1 MSKLGHRDRDA
12 APSLCIVILGAGGFI
27 GSHLVEHLISAG
39 QHRIVGLDL
48 TDEKLAGIAG
58 PEFTFHRADI
68 RTATD
73 LVDEVIRTA
82 DVVVDLVAYA
92 NPSIYVTA
100 PLDVFDLNFT
110 QNLDIARRCIKYKK
124 RLIQYSSAEVYG
136 KASAGTAFSE
146 NQTDAVFG
154 PVQKQRW
161 IYATAKMLLER
172 VLYAHGVAGDLE
184 YTIVRPFNF
193 IGSRIDYL
201 VPANAVGGPRVFP
214 HFMSALLTGGPIRLV
229 DGGSVQ
235 RTFLHIEDA
244 NHAFQTLLDHPV
256 EARNEV
262 YNVGNPANDVTVR
275 EVALLMTELYQEL
288 VGAAPR
294 SELVDI
300 TGEEFYG
307 PGYEDGT
314 RLPPD
319 VGKMRSLGWEPRH
332 DLRATLRDAMS
343 YYLDPRR
350 SGEVPGGREF
360 IAGSAKAPTDRAGSA
375 AGLPAAKYRSSA
387 VSAEGG
393 ARELS
398 RVLDASVAAG
408 PPRDGG

>member
-1 MSKLGHRDRDA
+1 LSIA
-12 APSLCIVILGAGGFI
+12 ILGAGGFI

-39 QHRIVGLDL
+39 RHKVVGVDL

-58 PEFTFHRADI
+58 PNFVFRHADI
-68 RTATD
+68 RSATT
-73 LVDEVIRTA
+73 LVDEVIQAA

-100 PLDVFDLNFT
+100 PLEVFDLNFT
-110 QNLDIARRCIKYKK
+110 QNLEIARRCIKFGK

-136 KASAGTAFSE
+136 KASSGTAFSE
-146 NQTDAVFG
+146 DCTDAVFG

-172 VLYAHGVAGDLE
+172 VLYAHGAAGDLE

-193 IGSRIDYL
+193 LGSRIDYL

-229 DGGSVQ
+229 DGGHVH

-244 NHAFQTLLDHPV
+244 NQAFQTLLDHP
-256 EARNEV
+256 ERTRNEV
-262 YNVGNPANDVTVR
+262 YNVGNPANNVTVR
-275 EVALLMTELYQEL
+275 EVASLMLELYEEL
-288 VGAAPR
+288 QGVPAV
-294 SELVDI
+294 SDVVDI
-300 TGEEFYG
+300 TGDEFYG

-319 VGKMRSLGWEPRH
+319 ISKMRSLGWEPKH
-332 DLRATLRDAMS
+332 SLLATLRDAMA

-350 SGEVPGGREF
+350 RELIPGVSDSG
-360 IAGSAKAPTDRAGSA
+360 IAIPDEPMRLGRAGIQRTTSERR
-375 AGLPAAKYRSSA
+375 G
-387 VSAEGG
+387 VV
-393 ARELS
+393 ELS
-398 RVLDASVAAG
+398 VADVAAG
-408 PPRDGG
+408 NRRNSA